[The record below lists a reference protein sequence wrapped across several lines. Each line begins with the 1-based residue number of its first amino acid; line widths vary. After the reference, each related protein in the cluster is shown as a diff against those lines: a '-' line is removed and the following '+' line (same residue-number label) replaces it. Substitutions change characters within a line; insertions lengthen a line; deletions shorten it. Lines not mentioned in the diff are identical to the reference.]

1 MNYEKKKEIADAY
14 LIDIIGVC
22 WNDLADINSLH
33 DCETKE
39 DIIAACN
46 ERLGEEGMVIDQSSE
61 DVA

>member
-1 MNYEKKKEIADAY
+1 MNYAKKKEIADSY
-14 LIDIIGVC
+14 LVDIVGVG